1 MTIETSST
9 PGATPENGSP
19 VTGTP
24 TASIGATPEKSN
36 ASLLEEANRRIAELE
51 HSHKNST
58 EELERHRKNAKK
70 LSEYE
75 KADQERQQAALSD
88 VEKANVRATEAEQ
101 QKQHYQQRLVSTQVE
116 LAAQRMG
123 IINPA
128 LAALAIANKLDTGED
143 GLPTNIESAL
153 KELIKDNPYLAKAE
167 PATPATPPATHTTP
181 QQQQAPAIPA
191 MNPGRANLTAP
202 GSLPPGK
209 LTLGDV
215 KWSR

>member
-9 PGATPENGSP
+9 PTGATPENGSP

-128 LAALAIANKLDTGED
+128 LAALAIASKLDTGED
-143 GLPTNIESAL
+143 GLPTNIDGAL
-153 KELIKDNPYLAKAE
+153 KELVKDNPYLVKAE
-167 PATPATPPATHTTP
+167 TPATPPETYTTP
-181 QQQQAPAIPA
+181 RQAPAISA
-191 MNPGRANLTAP
+191 MNPEKAVRPAP
-202 GSLPPGK
+202 GSLPRGQIVTPN
-209 LTLGDV
+209 DV
-215 KWSR
+215 QWSR